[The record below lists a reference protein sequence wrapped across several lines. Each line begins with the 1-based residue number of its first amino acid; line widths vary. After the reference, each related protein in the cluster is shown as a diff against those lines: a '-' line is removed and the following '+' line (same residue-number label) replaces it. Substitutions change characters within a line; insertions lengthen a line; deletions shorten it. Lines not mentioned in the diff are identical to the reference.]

1 MIAKLKSEDRRK
13 EGVTTMIITF
23 YTKDGAFTTDKFKS
37 TEDAKE
43 YLEERIYP
51 IMIQDIQSSGQDRA
65 VIYIPNANVSIHAIK
80 EHGNPQKNGRNLK
93 LVKKDKNENKK
104 VIKYNLEDPEL
115 ESIMLDDND
124 PNKQDF
130 NLKMFEKMS
139 VTPQQMKQMAQES
152 NRREVQ
158 NMVYRYFLRHL
169 SVLYNDPEWQEFR
182 LKYDQEKN
190 GKIF

>member
-1 MIAKLKSEDRRK
+1 MA
-13 EGVTTMIITF
+13 
-23 YTKDGAFTTDKFKS
+23 
-37 TEDAKE
+37 
-43 YLEERIYP
+43 
-51 IMIQDIQSSGQDRA
+51 
-65 VIYIPNANVSIHAIK
+65 IHK
-80 EHGNPQKNGRNLK
+80 KNGRNLK

-139 VTPQQMKQMAQES
+139 ATPQQMKQMAQES

-190 GKIF
+190 PELSN

>member
-13 EGVTTMIITF
+13 EGVITMIITF

-80 EHGNPQKNGRNLK
+80 EHSNPQKNGRNLK

-139 VTPQQMKQMAQES
+139 ATPQQMKQMAQES

>member
-80 EHGNPQKNGRNLK
+80 EHSNPQKNGRNLK

-139 VTPQQMKQMAQES
+139 ATPQQMKQMAQES

-190 GKIF
+190 GEIF

>member
-51 IMIQDIQSSGQDRA
+51 IMIQDIQSSGQDMA

-80 EHGNPQKNGRNLK
+80 EHSNPQKNGRNLK

-139 VTPQQMKQMAQES
+139 ATPQQMKQMAQES

>member
-1 MIAKLKSEDRRK
+1 M
-13 EGVTTMIITF
+13 
-23 YTKDGAFTTDKFKS
+23 
-37 TEDAKE
+37 
-43 YLEERIYP
+43 
-51 IMIQDIQSSGQDRA
+51 
-65 VIYIPNANVSIHAIK
+65 IYIPNANVSIHAIK

-124 PNKQDF
+124 PNKQDY

-139 VTPQQMKQMAQES
+139 ATPQQMKQMAQES

-190 GKIF
+190 PELSN

>member
-1 MIAKLKSEDRRK
+1 
-13 EGVTTMIITF
+13 MIITF

-139 VTPQQMKQMAQES
+139 ATPQQMKQMAQES